1 MTLFKNDEILF
12 SYPFLLK
19 GALRA
24 LIFPFLI
31 VIVFNIR
38 DGEFSLRSTLVFFSL
53 ISIPLL
59 LIQSISMI
67 RRCRYTLK
75 EISIDE
81 DNSTAIVIY
90 WDYQTEVRIE
100 NKMTDFSIHIRHD
113 NWLKYAYTLEFRIND
128 RYIFKQ
134 CEEGFWTQEKMF
146 DLVKALSNTSIK
158 CKYDTIDLKQK
169 FSDQ

>member
-81 DNSTAIVIY
+81 
-90 WDYQTEVRIE
+90 
-100 NKMTDFSIHIRHD
+100 
-113 NWLKYAYTLEFRIND
+113 
-128 RYIFKQ
+128 
-134 CEEGFWTQEKMF
+134 
-146 DLVKALSNTSIK
+146 
-158 CKYDTIDLKQK
+158 
-169 FSDQ
+169 SD